1 MIHAALTDL
10 ARYYPVHR
18 LLSMAGEFIFS
29 HDCTDHSPGR
39 TSLGSGISMIIDSY
53 MTEPEENRRLECH
66 RSNIDLQ
73 IVLSGNE
80 QIGYAPCKTCDTAT
94 PYDTEKDVE
103 FLRGQFR
110 RITLQEGEFCLLF
123 PHDAH
128 MPGLTPAGV
137 AGMVKKMVLKI
148 PV

>member
-18 LLSMAGEFIFS
+18 LLPLAGEFIFS
-29 HDCTDHSPGR
+29 HDCTGFSPGT
-39 TSLGSGISMIIDSY
+39 TSLGNTITMIINAY
-53 MTEPEENRRLECH
+53 TTEPEEKRRLECH
-66 RSNIDLQ
+66 RCNIDLQ
-73 IVLSGNE
+73 IVLSGSE
-80 QIGYAPCKTCDTAT
+80 QFGYTSRKMCESVS

-103 FLRGQFR
+103 FLRGPFQ
-110 RITLQEGEFCLLF
+110 RITVQKGEFCLLF

-128 MPGLTPAGV
+128 MPGLASEGT